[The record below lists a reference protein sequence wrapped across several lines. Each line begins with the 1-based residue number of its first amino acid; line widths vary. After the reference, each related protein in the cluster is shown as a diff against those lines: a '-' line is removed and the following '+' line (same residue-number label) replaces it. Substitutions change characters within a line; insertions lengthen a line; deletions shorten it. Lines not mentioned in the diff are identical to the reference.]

1 MRAAMLALSIA
12 LYAPYQCGTEPNE
25 RPVEDSAP
33 KALWMLAERFQA
45 EGQTAA
51 RETTLQQLIAQYPS
65 SRYAAR
71 AREALG
77 LPAGDA
83 PNKP

>member
-33 KALWMLAERFQA
+33 KALWMLAERFES
-45 EGQTAA
+45 EGQAAA
-51 RETTLQQLIAQYPS
+51 RETTLQQLITQYPA

-77 LPAGDA
+77 LPATD
-83 PNKP
+83 KTDK